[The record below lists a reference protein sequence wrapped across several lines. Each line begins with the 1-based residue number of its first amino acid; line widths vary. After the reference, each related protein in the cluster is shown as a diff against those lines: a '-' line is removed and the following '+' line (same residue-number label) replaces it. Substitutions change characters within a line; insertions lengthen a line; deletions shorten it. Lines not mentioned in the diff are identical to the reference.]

1 MTTATSPLAFERSD
15 QRDVRRVLTSA
26 VVVFFCDLTFAMVL
40 STVARHQFVSPGRVF
55 QGIAVGLLG
64 KASLDGGVPTMVLGA
79 VLHFTIALT
88 WSTVY
93 LIAWRRSE
101 ALQRLTTTLGGTIV
115 VGLAFGEF
123 IWLFMR
129 LIVMELSRIQT
140 GSLNSWI
147 FWVQVAIHPI
157 VVGIPIAFLVGRR
170 QRV

>member
-1 MTTATSPLAFERSD
+1 
-15 QRDVRRVLTSA
+15 
-26 VVVFFCDLTFAMVL
+26 
-40 STVARHQFVSPGRVF
+40 
-55 QGIAVGLLG
+55 
-64 KASLDGGVPTMVLGA
+64 MVLGA

-101 ALQRLTTTLGGTIV
+101 ALQRLTTTVGGTIV

-157 VVGIPIAFLVGRR
+157 VVGIPIAFIVGRR
-170 QRV
+170 QRG